1 MALDRSGDPLYYVIT
16 RYTLPELPA
25 STLNEVYESVK
36 EAVETYYSYNRIPG
50 CLDPTSPNFSPGANV
65 EDGSCKPPP
74 TNLTFGG
81 MFQTCNMEPGFNNGN
96 LCDGLTQVRWSL
108 WGLTQVR
115 HSCGGLIQVRW
126 SLWQSY
132 PSEVVFVVV

>member
-1 MALDRSGDPLYYVIT
+1 MELSFHYSDLVALDLSGDPLYYVIT
-16 RYTLPELPA
+16 ESALPELPA

-50 CLDPTSPNFSPGANV
+50 CLDPTSPNFSPAANT

-81 MFQTCNMEPGFNNGN
+81 MYQTCDMQPGSNNGD
-96 LCDGLTQVRWSL
+96 LCGGLTQVGR
-108 WGLTQVR
+108 
-115 HSCGGLIQVRW
+115 
-126 SLWQSY
+126 
-132 PSEVVFVVV
+132 VVFLVV